1 MKFLKKRMKQF
12 ISLICALAVLTPY
25 NLNVS
30 ANDDVKIV
38 ESENSERLDEL
49 HVELSNLIFIDDEQL
64 KEKEKE
70 RILEEMVSLGAEILT
85 QEQVNRKLPVS
96 QRVSYPSTTSSVTW
110 TSRRTVVLK
119 YGVNYE
125 VQVITA
131 VPTSTASSLS
141 NTVSKTIKSSS
152 QLISAGALKIFDYAA
167 NAAISSISGFTG
179 TAISLY
185 QLAGDVFSSSQMV
198 SNVEATY
205 TGTVGT
211 QVKFCYVKKNG
222 ESDNNQQ
229 LSFRANAATTS
240 VHTVIPSFKC
250 SGNGS
255 LGCIANNIDTKVN
268 STHKSKEFDNV
279 YNNAIDNFRKGT
291 STYSSAG
298 TITLKG
304 AEGKTV
310 TSFTASMPSHMGQI
324 Y

>member
-1 MKFLKKRMKQF
+1 MF
-12 ISLICALAVLTPY
+12 SSCS
-25 NLNVS
+25 LNVS
-30 ANDDVKIV
+30 
-38 ESENSERLDEL
+38 
-49 HVELSNLIFIDDEQL
+49 LSSPGTVYPMILL
-64 KEKEKE
+64 KSK
-70 RILEEMVSLGAEILT
+70 S
-85 QEQVNRKLPVS
+85 
-96 QRVSYPSTTSSVTW
+96 
-110 TSRRTVVLK
+110 
-119 YGVNYE
+119 
-125 VQVITA
+125 QVIEI
-131 VPTSTASSLS
+131 PLS
-141 NTVSKTIKSSS
+141 V
-152 QLISAGALKIFDYAA
+152 
-167 NAAISSISGFTG
+167 SIS
-179 TAISLY
+179 
-185 QLAGDVFSSSQMV
+185 

-240 VHTVIPSFKC
+240 VSTAIPNFTC

-255 LGCIANNIDTKVN
+255 LGCTADNINKKVN

-304 AEGKTV
+304 AQGKTV

>member
-1 MKFLKKRMKQF
+1 M
-12 ISLICALAVLTPY
+12 
-25 NLNVS
+25 
-30 ANDDVKIV
+30 
-38 ESENSERLDEL
+38 
-49 HVELSNLIFIDDEQL
+49 
-64 KEKEKE
+64 
-70 RILEEMVSLGAEILT
+70 
-85 QEQVNRKLPVS
+85 
-96 QRVSYPSTTSSVTW
+96 
-110 TSRRTVVLK
+110 
-119 YGVNYE
+119 NYE

-131 VPTSTASSLS
+131 VPTSTSSSLAKS
-141 NTVSKTIKSSS
+141 ISKTTIKSSS

-167 NAAISSISGFTG
+167 NAAISSISGFAG

-240 VHTVIPSFKC
+240 VSTAIPNFTC

-255 LGCIANNIDTKVN
+255 LGCTADNINKKVN

-304 AEGKTV
+304 AQGKTV